1 MHSAFRTVAGA
12 VLALALAPCVAAQSG
27 APDAAPAPA
36 AAPAPSTDAP
46 SAGGGAVDP
55 AAARLRNSVIKLA
68 CKLEPRSAVRPW
80 KLDPIEEVGGSG
92 VVIAPGRVLTNA
104 HVVHQ
109 SSEVLLETERTALP
123 VPGKVLAVDLGRDLA
138 LVQVDDADF
147 NAEHPPV
154 ELLDGLPRDGSR
166 VTVMG
171 FPMGGESLST
181 TSGVVSRCEWAEVG
195 LNDEEGMRI
204 QVDAAVNFGN
214 SGGPAFVDGRIA
226 GLAFSGADS
235 SVADNISYLIATEEI
250 RRFLREAEAGAL
262 RGNCELHASVQ
273 TLENPALRAKLGVGS
288 KTSGVVVIDQKG
300 GPLQAWDIITKA
312 NGMAI
317 DNKGQVTLEDGRKVS
332 MSCALGRFD
341 PAKDGKT
348 IPLEVV
354 RDGKPIAVDLP
365 AVGSREGIVRSR
377 PNGDYPYLVCGP
389 LAFGPMH
396 KDLLSEL
403 ASMGSAGLFYM
414 GGGPVI
420 PALADSRPSD
430 GREIVAV
437 LGPMMSSPVGRGYD
451 VIPGQTVK
459 SVNGKEFRNFAE
471 FVDVMR
477 DVDGEWLVFEFNE
490 RGIERLVF
498 RRQEFMDATEPVM
511 ESNGIRQQASKDI
524 RDRWNARSK

>member
-1 MHSAFRTVAGA
+1 
-12 VLALALAPCVAAQSG
+12 
-27 APDAAPAPA
+27 
-36 AAPAPSTDAP
+36 
-46 SAGGGAVDP
+46 
-55 AAARLRNSVIKLA
+55 
-68 CKLEPRSAVRPW
+68 
-80 KLDPIEEVGGSG
+80 
-92 VVIAPGRVLTNA
+92 
-104 HVVHQ
+104 
-109 SSEVLLETERTALP
+109 
-123 VPGKVLAVDLGRDLA
+123 
-138 LVQVDDADF
+138 
-147 NAEHPPV
+147 
-154 ELLDGLPRDGSR
+154 
-166 VTVMG
+166 
-171 FPMGGESLST
+171 MGGESLST

-235 SVADNISYLIATEEI
+235 AMADNISYLIATEEI
-250 RRFLREAEAGAL
+250 RRFLRESEAGAL

-300 GPLQAWDIITKA
+300 GPLQAWDIVTKA

-348 IPLEVV
+348 IPLEVI
-354 RDGKPIAVDLP
+354 RDGKPLTVDLP
-365 AVGSREGIVRSR
+365 AVGSREGVVRPR

-403 ASMGSAGLFYM
+403 ASMGSAALFYM

-451 VIPGQTVK
+451 VIPGQTVR

-477 DVDGEWLVFEFNE
+477 DLDGEWIVIEFNE

-511 ESNGIRQQASKDI
+511 EANGIRQQASKDI

>member
-1 MHSAFRTVAGA
+1 
-12 VLALALAPCVAAQSG
+12 
-27 APDAAPAPA
+27 
-36 AAPAPSTDAP
+36 
-46 SAGGGAVDP
+46 
-55 AAARLRNSVIKLA
+55 
-68 CKLEPRSAVRPW
+68 
-80 KLDPIEEVGGSG
+80 
-92 VVIAPGRVLTNA
+92 
-104 HVVHQ
+104 
-109 SSEVLLETERTALP
+109 
-123 VPGKVLAVDLGRDLA
+123 
-138 LVQVDDADF
+138 
-147 NAEHPPV
+147 
-154 ELLDGLPRDGSR
+154 
-166 VTVMG
+166 
-171 FPMGGESLST
+171 
-181 TSGVVSRCEWAEVG
+181 VVSRCEWAEVG

-226 GLAFSGADS
+226 GLAFSGAS
-235 SVADNISYLIATEEI
+235 SAVADNISYLIATEEI
-250 RRFLREAEAGAL
+250 RRFLREAEAGAM

-273 TLENPALRAKLGVGS
+273 TLENPALRAKLGVGP

-348 IPLEVV
+348 IPLEVI
-354 RDGKPIAVDLP
+354 RDGKPATVDLP
-365 AVGSREGIVRSR
+365 AVGSREGVVRSR

-420 PALADSRPSD
+420 PALSDSRPSE

-477 DVDGEWLVFEFNE
+477 DLDGEWIVLEFNE
-490 RGIERLVF
+490 RGVERLVF
-498 RRQEFMDATEPVM
+498 RRQEFMDATEAVM